1 MDIIRTGSRKGI
13 QGTALHAWRQVFK
26 SQVAETIL
34 VTLVFAAAAAG
45 VYVAAALVIGV
56 LD

>member
-1 MDIIRTGSRKGI
+1 MDIIRTGSKAIQGKGI
-13 QGTALHAWRQVFK
+13 HGWRAAMK

-34 VTLVFAAAAAG
+34 VTLMFAAAAAG
-45 VYVAAALVIGV
+45 VYLAAALVIGV